1 MKFKRKKLIFLS
13 LLLILIM
20 GIGYSA
26 ISSSLKIDSTAKVE
40 ANTWNITKEIIYK
53 DGNVNNNQVTI
64 NDDTLTFS
72 STLNNEYDYYNF
84 IIKVENK
91 GTIDAS
97 LETLNLS
104 SLTQEQQNLVEYQI
118 TYTDGTKIN
127 IGDILPAGK
136 TTKLLVRVEY
146 KENITTYQTVNL
158 NNLTLTLKYKI
169 ADKSSTKEIP
179 TTHQVDFYI
188 LKEDNTYNKTTKTL
202 SIGSILDVLAPTL
215 TGHDFKGWSNK
226 PNGEV
231 LYEPG
236 STYNDNYAIKLYTI
250 FELSK
255 YDINF
260 ELNGGTGTFTTIQK
274 TYGEDIQ
281 LPSTI
286 PSKTGYTFKG
296 WSSNNK
302 DIEYQAGEPFSLN
315 EDTTLYAIW
324 EANTYTVVYNGNG
337 STAGSMTNST
347 HTYDIAKNLTANGF
361 SRAYT
366 VTFNHNY
373 TGSTNTTRTA
383 TYTFKNWNT
392 NAAGTGTTYTNSES
406 VTNLAT
412 SGTFNLYAQWNSASV
427 TYVPTRTGYTFGGW
441 YAETGCTTN
450 KAGTNGVFTP
460 TSNITLYAKWTPNTY
475 TVAYNGNGSTAG
487 SMTNSTHT
495 YDTAKNLTA
504 NAYTKTGYSFS
515 GWATSANGNVAYTN
529 GQSVTNLATSGT
541 VTLYAKW
548 TINSYI
554 LTINPN
560 GGTWSNSTATQT
572 AKQNY
577 GTTKTVANPTRTGYT
592 FGGWT
597 TSGTCNLSVT
607 TFTYG
612 AGDCTITAN
621 WTPNTYTV
629 VYNGN
634 GNTGG
639 SMTNS
644 THTYDT
650 AKNLTTNAY
659 TKTGYSFSG
668 WATSANGN
676 VAYTNSQSVTNLA
689 TSGTVTLYAKWTINK
704 YTLTFNANNG
714 TVSPTSIT
722 QNYGTSLT
730 LPTPTRSG
738 YNFLG
743 WYTAASGGT
752 KRTYT
757 TMPAVSE
764 TLYAQWSQIT
774 TIYFTNGTSASGGGG
789 GSGGS
794 TSGGN
799 GSETVDNLPI
809 GVIVY
814 YTLSASGTTNSG
826 SGSASITYDG
836 TIIDSISTNTTGTTS
851 KSGSFTT
858 TTSGKL
864 SFGGGGG
871 GGPNGGGGGGCTI
884 TKITDANGNKYIL
897 K

>member
-1 MKFKRKKLIFLS
+1 MTRSNIMKLRSKNKMILLV
-13 LLLILIM
+13 LLLIFII
-20 GIGYSA
+20 GIGYA
-26 ISSSLKIDSTAKVE
+26 TISSSLKIDSTAKVE

-72 STLNNEYDYYNF
+72 STLHNEYDYYDF

-104 SLTQEQQNLVEYQI
+104 SLTQEQQNLVKYQV

-274 TYGEDIQ
+274 TYGEDIK
-281 LPSTI
+281 LPSPI

-302 DIEYQAGEPFSLN
+302 DIEYQAGETFSLN

-324 EANTYTVVYNGNG
+324 IVNSYTLTINPNGGTWN
-337 STAGSMTNST
+337 NST
-347 HTYDIAKNLTANGF
+347 ITQ
-361 SRAYT
+361 
-366 VTFNHNY
+366 
-373 TGSTNTTRTA
+373 TA
-383 TYTFKNWNT
+383 TQNY
-392 NAAGTGTTYTNSES
+392 GTTKTVAN
-406 VTNLAT
+406 
-412 SGTFNLYAQWNSASV
+412 
-427 TYVPTRTGYTFGGW
+427 PTRAGYTFGGW
-441 YAETGCTTN
+441 TTSGTCSLSGTTFTYSAGNCT
-450 KAGTNGVFTP
+450 
-460 TSNITLYAKWTPNTY
+460 ITAKWTANTY
-475 TVAYNGNGSTAG
+475 TVAYNGNGSTGG
-487 SMTNSTHT
+487 SMTNSIHT

-529 GQSVTNLATSGT
+529 SQSVTNLATSGT

-597 TSGTCNLSVT
+597 TSGTCSLSGT

-612 AGDCTITAN
+612 AGDCTITAK
-621 WTPNTYTV
+621 WTANTYTV
-629 VYNGN
+629 VYN
-634 GNTGG
+634 
-639 SMTNS
+639 
-644 THTYDT
+644 
-650 AKNLTTNAY
+650 
-659 TKTGYSFSG
+659 
-668 WATSANGN
+668 
-676 VAYTNSQSVTNLA
+676 
-689 TSGTVTLYAKWTINK
+689 
-704 YTLTFNANNG
+704 
-714 TVSPTSIT
+714 
-722 QNYGTSLT
+722 
-730 LPTPTRSG
+730 
-738 YNFLG
+738 
-743 WYTAASGGT
+743 
-752 KRTYT
+752 
-757 TMPAVSE
+757 
-764 TLYAQWSQIT
+764 
-774 TIYFTNGTSASGGGG
+774 
-789 GSGGS
+789 
-794 TSGGN
+794 
-799 GSETVDNLPI
+799 
-809 GVIVY
+809 
-814 YTLSASGTTNSG
+814 
-826 SGSASITYDG
+826 
-836 TIIDSISTNTTGTTS
+836 
-851 KSGSFTT
+851 
-858 TTSGKL
+858 
-864 SFGGGGG
+864 
-871 GGPNGGGGGGCTI
+871 
-884 TKITDANGNKYIL
+884 
-897 K
+897 

>member
-13 LLLILIM
+13 LLLISIM

-281 LPSTI
+281 LPSPI

-302 DIEYQAGEPFSLN
+302 DIEYQAGETFSLN

-324 EANTYTVVYNGNG
+324 IVNSYTLTINPNGGTWNNSTITQTAKQNYGTTKTVANPTKTGYTFGGWTTSGTCSLSGTTFTYGAGDCTITANWTANTYNVIYNGNG
-337 STAGSMTNST
+337 NTGGSTASSS
-347 HTYDIAKNLTANGF
+347 HTYDVAKNLIANGF

-412 SGTFNLYAQWNSASV
+412 SGTFNLYAQWNSTSV

-441 YAETGCTTN
+441 YAEAGCTTN

-460 TSNITLYAKWTPNTY
+460 ASN
-475 TVAYNGNGSTAG
+475 
-487 SMTNSTHT
+487 
-495 YDTAKNLTA
+495 
-504 NAYTKTGYSFS
+504 
-515 GWATSANGNVAYTN
+515 
-529 GQSVTNLATSGT
+529 

-548 TINSYI
+548 TINSYT

-560 GGTWSNSTATQT
+560 GGTWNNSTAKQT

-597 TSGTCNLSVT
+597 TSGTCALSGT

-612 AGDCTITAN
+612 AGNCTITAK
-621 WTPNTYTV
+621 WTANTYTV
-629 VYNGN
+629 AYNGN

-650 AKNLTTNAY
+650 AKNLTANAY

-668 WATSANGN
+668 WSTSANGN
-676 VAYTNSQSVTNLA
+676 VAYTNGQSVTNLA

-743 WYTAASGGT
+743 WYTATSGGT

-764 TLYAQWSQIT
+764 TLYAQWEKIT
-774 TIYFTNGTSASGGGG
+774 TLKFSN
-789 GSGGS
+789 
-794 TSGGN
+794 
-799 GSETVDNLPI
+799 
-809 GVIVY
+809 
-814 YTLSASGTTNSG
+814 
-826 SGSASITYDG
+826 G
-836 TIIDSISTNTTGTTS
+836 TIISLSS
-851 KSGSFTT
+851 VASGSVQTSVTLPAGATIVFECDHNPTGAGTGQAYLHASETKTYGSGTYSYTATT
-858 TTSGKL
+858 EEIVTL
-864 SFGGGGG
+864 QIAG
-871 GGPNGGGGGGCTI
+871 GGPGSNSSCTSHGGTNCPTGWYSGTLTVI
-884 TKITDANGNKYIL
+884 RITDASGNEYKFE
-897 K
+897 

>member
-72 STLNNEYDYYNF
+72 STLHNEYDYYDF

-104 SLTQEQQNLVEYQI
+104 SLTQEQQNLVKYQV

-281 LPSTI
+281 LPSPI

-302 DIEYQAGEPFSLN
+302 DIEYQAGETFSLN

-337 STAGSMTNST
+337 NTDGSMTNST
-347 HTYDIAKNLTANGF
+347 HTYDASKNLTTNTYTKTGYTFSGWSTSENGTKVYSNNQSVRNLTSTAGATINLYAVWTANTYNVIYNGNGSTGGSTASSSHTYDVAKNLTANGF

-392 NAAGTGTTYTNSES
+392 NAAGTGTTYTNSQN

-412 SGTFNLYAQWNSASV
+412 SGTVNLYAQWNSASV

-441 YAETGCTTN
+441 YAEAGCTTN

-460 TSNITLYAKWTPNTY
+460 TSNITL
-475 TVAYNGNGSTAG
+475 
-487 SMTNSTHT
+487 
-495 YDTAKNLTA
+495 
-504 NAYTKTGYSFS
+504 
-515 GWATSANGNVAYTN
+515 
-529 GQSVTNLATSGT
+529 
-541 VTLYAKW
+541 
-548 TINSYI
+548 
-554 LTINPN
+554 
-560 GGTWSNSTATQT
+560 
-572 AKQNY
+572 
-577 GTTKTVANPTRTGYT
+577 
-592 FGGWT
+592 
-597 TSGTCNLSVT
+597 
-607 TFTYG
+607 
-612 AGDCTITAN
+612 
-621 WTPNTYTV
+621 
-629 VYNGN
+629 
-634 GNTGG
+634 
-639 SMTNS
+639 
-644 THTYDT
+644 
-650 AKNLTTNAY
+650 
-659 TKTGYSFSG
+659 
-668 WATSANGN
+668 
-676 VAYTNSQSVTNLA
+676 
-689 TSGTVTLYAKWTINK
+689 
-704 YTLTFNANNG
+704 
-714 TVSPTSIT
+714 
-722 QNYGTSLT
+722 
-730 LPTPTRSG
+730 
-738 YNFLG
+738 
-743 WYTAASGGT
+743 
-752 KRTYT
+752 
-757 TMPAVSE
+757 
-764 TLYAQWSQIT
+764 
-774 TIYFTNGTSASGGGG
+774 
-789 GSGGS
+789 
-794 TSGGN
+794 
-799 GSETVDNLPI
+799 
-809 GVIVY
+809 
-814 YTLSASGTTNSG
+814 
-826 SGSASITYDG
+826 
-836 TIIDSISTNTTGTTS
+836 
-851 KSGSFTT
+851 
-858 TTSGKL
+858 
-864 SFGGGGG
+864 
-871 GGPNGGGGGGCTI
+871 
-884 TKITDANGNKYIL
+884 
-897 K
+897 